1 MLKIVS
7 AAAAA
12 LSGIALA
19 VAGFGLAGYAQAAP
33 IPGVAPDVQVHS
45 RLAMLGADRPDAP
58 VLANQ
63 VCGILHSDPTPAG
76 KRAARDHLMGAGVTP
91 GVQDG
96 WTLGTMVD
104 VMCPEMV
111 SVLR

>member
-7 AAAAA
+7 TAAAA
-12 LSGIALA
+12 LAGMALA
-19 VAGFGLAGYAQAAP
+19 VAGFGLAGHAQAAP
-33 IPGVAPDVQVHS
+33 VPGVSLDAQVHT
-45 RLAMLGADRPDAP
+45 RLAVLGADRPDAA
-58 VLANQ
+58 VLANE

-76 KRAARDHLMGAGVTP
+76 KRAARGHLLDAGVAP

-104 VMCPEMV
+104 VKCPELV

>member
-7 AAAAA
+7 TAAAA
-12 LSGIALA
+12 LSGMALA
-19 VAGFGLAGYAQAAP
+19 VAGFGLTGHAQAAP
-33 IPGVAPDVQVHS
+33 IPGVSPDVQVHT
-45 RLAMLGADRPDAP
+45 RLAVLGADRPDAA
-58 VLANQ
+58 VLAGQ
-63 VCGILHSDPTPAG
+63 VCGILHNDPTPAG
-76 KRAARDHLMGAGVTP
+76 KQAARSHLLEAGVAP

-104 VMCPEMV
+104 VKCPEMV